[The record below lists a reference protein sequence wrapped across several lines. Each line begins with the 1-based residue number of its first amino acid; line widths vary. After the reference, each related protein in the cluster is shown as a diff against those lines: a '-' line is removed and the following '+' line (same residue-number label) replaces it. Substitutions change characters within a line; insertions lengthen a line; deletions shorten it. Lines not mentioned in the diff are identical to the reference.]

1 MLPCLPLKNGE
12 KFQWQAKPDSL
23 ADLVERYGNAGV
35 AREKRARRNNH
46 VQWQT
51 GSYPYE
57 ADRFAP
63 SRSESP
69 GSSAEGGFETEED
82 LNYWMQ
88 QEFEREERTR
98 AVNASARKRAHRSL
112 KERIVHTPDSAHG
125 LLHRSAEETRRAFNA
140 QEGVVFSTD
149 SGETK
154 SGPELE
160 NKDLEF
166 GKCNVCKQLRA
177 VAPTRNKTG
186 ATALACGECATKG
199 ATFSSE

>member
-1 MLPCLPLKNGE
+1 MGMELDVLLKLNKHGSWAGCLIDVRTGMQAALPLNQDMLPCLPLKNGE
-12 KFQWQAKPDSL
+12 KFQWHSKPDSL

-82 LNYWMQ
+82 LNCWMQ
-88 QEFEREERTR
+88 QEL
-98 AVNASARKRAHRSL
+98 AMW
-112 KERIVHTPDSAHG
+112 
-125 LLHRSAEETRRAFNA
+125 
-140 QEGVVFSTD
+140 
-149 SGETK
+149 
-154 SGPELE
+154 E
-160 NKDLEF
+160 N
-166 GKCNVCKQLRA
+166 
-177 VAPTRNKTG
+177 
-186 ATALACGECATKG
+186 
-199 ATFSSE
+199 

>member
-1 MLPCLPLKNGE
+1 M
-12 KFQWQAKPDSL
+12 
-23 ADLVERYGNAGV
+23 
-35 AREKRARRNNH
+35 
-46 VQWQT
+46 
-51 GSYPYE
+51 
-57 ADRFAP
+57 
-63 SRSESP
+63 
-69 GSSAEGGFETEED
+69 
-82 LNYWMQ
+82 
-88 QEFEREERTR
+88 
-98 AVNASARKRAHRSL
+98 
-112 KERIVHTPDSAHG
+112 HTPESAHG

-186 ATALACGECATKG
+186 VTALACGECATKG
-199 ATFSSE
+199 ATFSSQ